1 MGGSAVWR
9 SASINVDLQPRG
21 GTVWCRLPCNKIP
34 IGRPP
39 FSGRV
44 PGSGASESS
53 LSQKSSD
60 ALRAERKS
68 PRSSSSS
75 PLMTEGAALGAKS
88 RELDAATDLAPRAS
102 RINGSSQRPDA
113 YRPPSWGF
121 GTVPTVRA
129 LCRLGWA
136 GARSKLGGRE
146 YECAVPFSVR
156 SRMLQLFGRSSFKC
170 SASTHGQNWRRPRA
184 ELLHLSAPISPS
196 LPLGSRS
203 LLRAGRGPRERI
215 AAPTAALKFA
225 K

>member
-1 MGGSAVWR
+1 MGLRFGDRHQSR
-9 SASINVDLQPRG
+9 STARG
-21 GTVWCRLPCNKIP
+21 ATVWCRLLCNKIP
-34 IGRPP
+34 LGRPPFSGRP

-44 PGSGASESS
+44 PGSGASESL

-146 YECAVPFSVR
+146 YACAVPFSVR

-170 SASTHGQNWRRPRA
+170 SASTHGQNWRRSSCCIFPLRSFPPFPSEAGASSEQA
-184 ELLHLSAPISPS
+184 EVRGKGSPHRR
-196 LPLGSRS
+196 LP
-203 LLRAGRGPRERI
+203 
-215 AAPTAALKFA
+215 
-225 K
+225 

>member
-1 MGGSAVWR
+1 MR

-34 IGRPP
+34 FGRPP

-170 SASTHGQNWRRPRA
+170 SASTHGQIGADRGRSSCIFPLR
-184 ELLHLSAPISPS
+184 S
-196 LPLGSRS
+196 LPPFPSKAGASSEQAEVRAKGSPHRR
-203 LLRAGRGPRERI
+203 LP
-215 AAPTAALKFA
+215 
-225 K
+225 